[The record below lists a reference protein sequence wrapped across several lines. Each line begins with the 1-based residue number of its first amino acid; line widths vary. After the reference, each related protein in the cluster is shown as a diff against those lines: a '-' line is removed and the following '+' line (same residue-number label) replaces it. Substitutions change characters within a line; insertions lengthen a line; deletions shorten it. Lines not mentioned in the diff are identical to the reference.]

1 MGTAKVRKL
10 KPYSGF
16 TNKTLDNMLLDAGVF
31 FENYDIETDTY
42 ASAKA
47 AGKCLGVT
55 IKGGEFSAKPTIRNI
70 EFDGVRSRIKGNAF
84 IDNWETYLKAT
95 VAEVTEG
102 NIRKA
107 LGASEVDE
115 ETLTGYHGIT
125 GRSYVL
131 DSDYCKNI
139 TWIGCL
145 LGKDKP
151 VIIQIFNGLN
161 EGGLTMGVADKD
173 NGKFDVQFYGYSDET
188 AYDSEDVKPPFVIWE
203 PVAEE
208 G

>member
-1 MGTAKVRKL
+1 MGAVKIRQV
-10 KPYSGF
+10 KPYTGF
-16 TNKTLDNMLLDAGVF
+16 TDKTMDNIQLDAGVF
-31 FENYDIETDTY
+31 FKNYDVKTDTY
-42 ASAKA
+42 ATAKA

-70 EFDGVRSRIKGNAF
+70 EFDGVKSRVKGNAL
-84 IDNWETYLKAT
+84 IDSWETYIKAT

-102 NIRKA
+102 NICNA
-107 LGASEVDE
+107 LGAAETDE
-115 ETLTGYHGIT
+115 ETLVGYHGIK
-125 GRSYVL
+125 GRNYFI
-131 DSDYCKNI
+131 DSDYADNI
-139 TWIGCL
+139 TWVGCL
-145 LGKDKP
+145 LGKKKP

-208 G
+208 V